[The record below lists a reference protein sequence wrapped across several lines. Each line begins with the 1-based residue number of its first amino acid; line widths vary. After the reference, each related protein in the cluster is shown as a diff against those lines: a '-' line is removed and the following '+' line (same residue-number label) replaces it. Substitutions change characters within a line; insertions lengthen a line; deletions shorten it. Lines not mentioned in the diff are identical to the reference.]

1 MKFPSPLIPATLRRR
16 YKRFLSD
23 VTFEDGTTVTAHCP
37 NSGSMLG
44 LSDPGLKVWVSHSDS
59 KTRKHAHTL
68 ELIELPDGNLAGV
81 NTGRPNAIVAEG
93 IEARR
98 IAPLS
103 GYSALRREVRYGRNS
118 RIDILLQADG
128 RPDCYVEVKNVHLV
142 REAGLAE
149 FPDSVTSRGAKHL
162 VELGDMVDE
171 GHRAVMVF
179 LVHRTG
185 TDRFGLAADIDPAY
199 AAAFKTARG
208 RGVEAVALSADITPE
223 EVIIGGELPITG
235 QGEAP

>member
-149 FPDSVTSRGAKHL
+149 FPDSVSSNWAIWWTKATARSWCSSSTA
-162 VELGDMVDE
+162 
-171 GHRAVMVF
+171 RA
-179 LVHRTG
+179 RTG
-185 TDRFGLAADIDPAY
+185 SGLPQTSTPPMPRPSRPRAAGALKRSRFQ
-199 AAAFKTARG
+199 
-208 RGVEAVALSADITPE
+208 
-223 EVIIGGELPITG
+223 PI
-235 QGEAP
+235 

>member
-44 LSDPGLKVWVSHSDS
+44 LSDPGLKVWVSHSAS

-68 ELIELPDGNLAGV
+68 ELIELPDGNLAGI
-81 NTGRPNAIVAEG
+81 NTGRPNTIVAEG
-93 IEARR
+93 IEADR
-98 IAPLS
+98 ITPLS
-103 GYSALRREVRYGRNS
+103 GYPALRREVRYGKNS
-118 RIDILLQADG
+118 RIDIFLQSDG

-142 REAGLAE
+142 REDGLAE

-162 VELGDMVDE
+162 VELGDMVEE

-179 LVHRTG
+179 LIHRTG
-185 TDRFGLAADIDPAY
+185 TDRFGFAADIDPAY
-199 AAAFKTARG
+199 AAAYKTARQ
-208 RGVEAVALSADITPE
+208 RGVEAIALSANITPE
-223 EVIIGGELPITG
+223 EVVIGGELPII
-235 QGEAP
+235 EPN